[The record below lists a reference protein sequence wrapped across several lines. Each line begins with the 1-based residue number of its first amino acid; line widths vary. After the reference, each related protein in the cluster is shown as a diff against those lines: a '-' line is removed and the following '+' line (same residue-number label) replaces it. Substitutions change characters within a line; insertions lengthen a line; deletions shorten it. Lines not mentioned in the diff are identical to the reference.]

1 MDLVAFAL
9 IISWTYNDFVVDYL
23 LGIYDG
29 SILDYLLRMDG
40 VFVVYLFIKHDFN
53 KFDKPKTKKICLR
66 SS

>member
-53 KFDKPKTKKICLR
+53 KLSKPKKYV
-66 SS
+66 